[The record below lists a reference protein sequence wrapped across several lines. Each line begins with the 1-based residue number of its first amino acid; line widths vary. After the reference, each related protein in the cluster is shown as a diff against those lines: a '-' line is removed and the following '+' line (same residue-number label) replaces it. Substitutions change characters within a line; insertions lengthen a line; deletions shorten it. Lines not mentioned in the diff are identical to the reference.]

1 MIRSTQK
8 WAWTGI
14 LLLLC
19 VLAGT
24 PAAADQYPGV
34 YSNDDSLIFIQGNDE
49 YGGIN
54 GIVVLSYEFSMDW
67 VITVA
72 DHGAIAET
80 GLVLADGNR
89 YVYNADGTRNSEM
102 EFTSLEIDTDWND
115 LEFRVLPSYGHYLA
129 PMVHGGLAYAMV
141 EMSSGL
147 PSQLVLASDAF
158 DSGETI
164 NLFEG
169 FIYQISGGE
178 LTAQIA
184 FTEVAFGTQGLVI
197 ADFPENFPPPP
208 EEYPSQYPQYGLPGY
223 PPPIEMTSETSGS
236 NEPDIFD
243 PFLPQGT
250 EIPPEEQLN
259 RPHFTLEPMH
269 DYDVPAISRIGVVAF
284 RTTADS
290 EDYGPLCDEYL
301 QEALGGIEGV
311 EVVYIPFDSAQFGG
325 AVMYDRAA
333 WLCGQYGVDALL
345 MSEIDELDVPGGL
358 GTARTS
364 GTVRVNTGISGRLI
378 EGVGGST
385 VWDGSFESNRIHDY
399 YEAEQG
405 VGNIIRGDL
414 FSLVG
419 ELTDD
424 IVAQGALDARHID

>member
-1 MIRSTQK
+1 M
-8 WAWTGI
+8 
-14 LLLLC
+14 LMLC

-34 YSNDDSLIFIQGNDE
+34 YSSEDSLLFIQGNDE
-49 YGGIN
+49 YGGLI

-72 DHGAIAET
+72 DHGAITDA

-89 YVYNADGTRNSEM
+89 YVYNADGTKNSEM
-102 EFTSLEIDTDWND
+102 EFTSLEISTDWSE

-129 PMVHGGLAYAMV
+129 PMVRGGLAYALV

-147 PSQLVLASDAF
+147 PSQLALAREAF

-169 FIYQISGGE
+169 FIYQISGSE
-178 LTAQIA
+178 LSAQIA

-208 EEYPSQYPQYGLPGY
+208 EDYPSQYPQYGLPGY
-223 PPPIEMTSETSGS
+223 PPPIEMTSDTSGS
-236 NEPDIFD
+236 IEPDIID

-250 EIPPEEQLN
+250 EIPSEEQTD

-269 DYDVPAISRIGVVAF
+269 DYDVPAISRIGMVAF

-290 EDYGPLCDEYL
+290 ADYGPVCDEYL
-301 QEALGGIEGV
+301 QDALAGIEGV
-311 EVVYIPFDSAQFGG
+311 EVVYIPFDNAQFGG
-325 AVMYDRAA
+325 AVMYDRAV
-333 WLCGQYGVDALL
+333 WLCEEYGVDALML
-345 MSEIDELDVPGGL
+345 SEIDELDVPGGV

-364 GTVRVNTGISGRLI
+364 GTIRVNTGISGRLI
-378 EGVGGST
+378 EGVGGAT
-385 VWDGSFESNRIHDY
+385 VWDGVFESNKIHDF
-399 YEAEQG
+399 YEVERG
-405 VGNIIRGDL
+405 VDNIVRTDL

-419 ELTDD
+419 DLTDD
-424 IVAQGALDARHID
+424 IVAQAALEARHID